1 MTVAAVQ
8 RVAMT
13 KGAGWDSV
21 GALFAACPDA
31 FIQQSP
37 AWAEI
42 VAPLGPD
49 DAFFLVAAIDGR
61 PLAGLPLYCCDGVAG
76 KVVTSVPQA
85 GPLGGIFVHPD
96 AKPDE
101 RESLYAG
108 LCAAA
113 LTAATDLGATILT
126 IITNPLDDDADRYRR
141 HLAPDFEFENFTQTV
156 GVADIVADGALS
168 LSGPTATRIRHGG
181 RHGLTVRRLAGD
193 EFPRWYALHRRRH
206 AELGAPPLPEALL
219 SGLVRQL
226 EPAGKAFV
234 LGVETPDGGLIA
246 SGLYVLHQRVCDVFI
261 TAMDRDH
268 ARLHPNYLLTAEALL
283 ECARRGVETFNWQ
296 SSAARGNGVY
306 QFKAKWRATER
317 PYWFLT
323 KALGPLDPFLALG
336 KEGLG
341 QAYPWHYVLPFGR
354 FDAPDARR
362 FRKP

>member
-1 MTVAAVQ
+1 MKAATVH

-13 KGAGWDSV
+13 EGAEWDDV
-21 GALFAACPDA
+21 RELFAACPDA

-37 AWAEI
+37 AWADI

-49 DAFFLVAAIDGR
+49 DAFFLVAKIDGR

-85 GPLGGIFVHPD
+85 GPLGGIFIHPD
-96 AKPDE
+96 ATPDE
-101 RESLYAG
+101 RESLYAA
-108 LCAAA
+108 LCNAARA
-113 LTAATDLGATILT
+113 TAEDLGAAILN
-126 IITNPLDDDADRYRR
+126 IITNPLDDDVHRYRR

-156 GVADIVADGALS
+156 GVADIVTAGALT
-168 LSGPTATRIRHGG
+168 LSGPTATRVRHGG
-181 RHGLTVRRLAGD
+181 RHGLTVRRLAVD

-219 SGLVRQL
+219 SGLVHRL
-226 EPAGKAFV
+226 EPEGKAIV
-234 LGVETPDGGLIA
+234 LGVENADGALVA

-283 ECARRGVETFNWQ
+283 ECARRGVKTFNWQ

-306 QFKAKWRATER
+306 QFKAKWRASER
-317 PYWFLT
+317 SYWFLT
-323 KALGPLDPFLALG
+323 KRLGPIAPFLALG

-341 QAYPWHYVLPFGR
+341 QAYPWHYVLPFGL
-354 FDAPDARR
+354 FDHPAQRL